1 MNGPI
6 YRVSFDAA
14 SLLRDH
20 PPKFQHPHKN
30 ALFEIAYAP
39 GEQSKGEI
47 KVTRWAERVD
57 EPLSL
62 ARELATSVEP
72 NFYTY
77 QVVSPATGA
86 IEWHVNFADPQ
97 LFFAYGSP
105 LFAQDEM
112 QVAEHPMLACVRE
125 ALLARGLSAMTSDE
139 TNATPILVR
148 NVERRI
154 EVATNPDAS
163 AGRPYGLYG
172 NRFGVAPL
180 EAVRRATR
188 RIKPPT
194 ITNIIAIAAPAG
206 GHGAYSEADIRDIFA
221 TAFAGFRAARDETHR
236 ILGPNAQMIIHTGF
250 WGCGAF
256 GGNRHLMIALQALAA
271 RGAHVDR
278 LVLHAGD
285 NAGSDDASSGVH
297 VAEMIAS
304 RCGEPCSLDNLVGH
318 VAMLGY
324 KWGTSDG
331 N

>member
-1 MNGPI
+1 MNQPL
-6 YRVSFDAA
+6 YRVSFNAP
-14 SLLRDH
+14 SLLHDH
-20 PPKFQHPHKN
+20 PPKFQHPHKS

-39 GEQSKGEI
+39 GEQPAGEI
-47 KVTRWAERVD
+47 EVTRWAERVD

-62 ARELATSVEP
+62 AHETATSVEA

-77 QVVSPATGA
+77 QPMSSATSA
-86 IEWHVNFADPQ
+86 LEWHVNFADPQ
-97 LFFAYGSP
+97 LFYAYGSP

-163 AGRPYGLYG
+163 AGRPHGLYG
-172 NRFGVAPL
+172 NRFAAAPL
-180 EAVRRATR
+180 QAVRCATR
-188 RIKPPT
+188 RIEPPT
-194 ITNIIAIAAPAG
+194 ISNIIAIAAPAG
-206 GHGAYSEADIRDIFA
+206 GYGAYSEADIRDVLA
-221 TAFAGFRAARDETHR
+221 TAFTGFRAARDETHR
-236 ILGPNAQMIIHTGF
+236 MLGPSAQTIIHSGF

-256 GGNRHLMIALQALAA
+256 GGNRELMVALQALAA
-271 RGAHVDR
+271 RAAQVDR

-285 NAGSDDASSGVH
+285 NAGKDDASSGLDI
-297 VAEMIAS
+297 AGNIAS
-304 RCGEPCSLDNLVGH
+304 HCGESCSMENLVGH
-318 VAMLGY
+318 VATLGY
-324 KWGTSDG
+324 RWGTSDG